1 MCNEKLS
8 ALAFLYIYVEIDSDP
23 QSVLKKF
30 IAPGPHQLELYLWDK

>member
-1 MCNEKLS
+1 MQRKVECTG
-8 ALAFLYIYVEIDSDP
+8 FFIYIYVEIDSDP